1 MKHKFNFGDI
11 FAALLIGLFLTAVAY
26 GFAFSI
32 NQYAIQGVVD
42 GQRPLWDLPL
52 WDGRFDRIPYED
64 CANLT
69 LRGRLIKVK
78 FPTIPGY
85 ASPAGE
91 QWEPIYRDV
100 LALEAI
106 EPTSGEVTDIYMIIW
121 KDHHLY
127 TGPLYD
133 SKGIGGVELCKLSEA
148 RLVEFEGFTFDVRSV
163 DDKRYHVFYVWK
175 AKVLE
180 NES

>member
-11 FAALLIGLFLTAVAY
+11 FAALLIGLFLTAVVY

-32 NQYAIQGVVD
+32 NQYAIRDVVD
-42 GQRPLWDLPL
+42 GQRPLWDLPF
-52 WDGRFDRIPYED
+52 WDGRFDKIPSKD

-78 FPTIPGY
+78 FPTIPGC
-85 ASPAGE
+85 APPAEE
-91 QWEPIYRDV
+91 QWGPVYRDV

-106 EPTSGEVTDIYMIIW
+106 EPTSGDVTDIYMIIW

-127 TGPLYD
+127 TGP
-133 SKGIGGVELCKLSEA
+133 
-148 RLVEFEGFTFDVRSV
+148 
-163 DDKRYHVFYVWK
+163 FYVWK
-175 AKVLE
+175 AKGLE
-180 NES
+180 NGS